1 MMVYIYKPQ
10 HLGGQDRIVSTRLPW
25 LHNETLSQNETNKM
39 KTKTKNPHTFCFKKF
54 KKLLRL

>member
-25 LHNETLSQNETNKM
+25 LHNETLSQNETNKNENQDK
-39 KTKTKNPHTFCFKKF
+39 KTPHFLF
-54 KKLLRL
+54 